1 MTFSL
6 RHLVIF
12 FVLTF
17 AWSWICWLL
26 MPIVKTD
33 LSYLYS
39 ALFFLGGF
47 GPGLATVTVVAM
59 TGGWHNGTHTH
70 QGLSS

>member
-26 MPIVKTD
+26 MPIVRTD

-47 GPGLATVTVVAM
+47 GPGLAAVTVVAM
-59 TGGWHNGTHTH
+59 TVGRRDGTHTP
-70 QGLSS
+70 QGLPS